1 MGKPHKLARRK
12 RASRS
17 HSKAHR
23 WHLPHLVVVAG
34 ILVALVASIPVG
46 AYLKA
51 SVLVA
56 QGTCPAGET
65 GTPPTCSGAAG
76 GGGTTQPAPQ
86 QMTTCPNGSQVPQG
100 QQCPVQMTT
109 CPDGSQVAQGS
120 ACPQPT
126 NTVQCPGETAPM
138 HPAGYV
144 CPAATSGTNTTGT
157 TNTSGTMDE
166 ASMRAGCE
174 NPPNGGVKGTWR
186 GMTFN
191 PPCLMPNMSGT
202 TTPGTVPTMASCSAA
217 GQGWD
222 AVNSRCTSGAMP
234 NCGSTEYVKMPGM
247 TCAPRANCSVST
259 HPDYNTP
266 ECQGVR
272 GMMGNPTAD
281 CWNEANFA
289 RYSSAECKAARVA
302 TSTNT
307 QNTIRCADGR
317 MVSKQ
322 LDCGTSTNPPPGMIQ
337 CSFGTPS
344 GMMPYAKTQA
354 ECDRMKADNDKWM
367 SNPDNQKN
375 MSGDCWNSSSA
386 AFATPGCTAER
397 ARVNDAKTMPVP
409 MPYPMP
415 YQFPGM
421 MNNMNNMQGQ
431 DGMYTRPPVEFMS
444 PSFDQGCPPGDPFCS
459 VYGDQGFDKYRFNFD
474 MNQMPQPEMQ
484 GQMNERMK
492 QQMLQDIK
500 RRSKELEREFTM
512 RSKEVERF
520 SRKSGGLACPAIVK
534 AQSLLEAYKSVVD
547 ATKNVTAET
556 VEAAQA
562 RLEYVHGGPNVDF
575 SETISGQWQDVMSQF
590 PLCENVGHFLKEV
603 SRMKTEIQREEKYAP
618 KSLAADYAKILAQ
631 VIAIETNP
639 LAGID
644 MEYADPRDLFGKLE
658 DIRFQMEDLRSASH
672 DSHAGDAVCSQ
683 LERSQ
688 GEISMFLKTGD
699 LGEERMPAAAL
710 ARAKVEA
717 PKALNVIEKG
727 LAGCAGGNLDIAED
741 AMYELDEI
749 GRRVFGGEEG
759 FVDQDEFV
767 DNQIDKLG
775 LEDEYSDET
784 IKRLKARIS
793 ELENKVQVLERAV
806 VEVTAKM
813 EQVSQIAKNWLPDA
827 TVNQIVATTNYVG
840 ALDEKVKDEVL
851 ANKNEVATVVQEVAA
866 NLDAVEGLSKAVETK
881 VGTVVTDAMKEN
893 WSEASADDVK
903 EELDSF
909 ATFLATNPAPA
920 EVAAEA
926 DELVKFIEAEKRE
939 DAVRQVEECHRPFA
953 DVPSDAFYMEAFS
966 AMSRCGNGEKP
977 VVFQG
982 TGDSNGLNANPAG
995 TLNGA
1000 EAATAMARAFGIE
1013 ADASVGT
1020 RAAGVPE
1027 FARGIAGGLAKLG
1040 VPEFTNAGFNAADA
1054 LDRRETAVM
1063 LFNIMEAQG
1072 LVERSDYKCNLEF
1085 KDLNC
1090 AQPGAFEVSVLVEEG
1105 VFKGNPDGTFAP
1117 TRTLNRAEAAVVTD
1131 RALEV
1136 AQQ

>member
-1 MGKPHKLARRK
+1 MGKRPTLARRK
-12 RASRS
+12 RASKATK
-17 HSKAHR
+17 KAHR
-23 WHLPHLVVVAG
+23 WNLPHLVVVAG
-34 ILVALVASIPVG
+34 VLVALVASIPVG

-65 GTPPTCSGAAG
+65 GTPPNCSGA
-76 GGGTTQPAPQ
+76 PQ
-86 QMTTCPNGSQVPQG
+86 QQSAPATSSTPPPSDIDCGNGIRVPQG
-100 QQCPVQMTT
+100 ST
-109 CPDGSQVAQGS
+109 CPSMV
-120 ACPQPT
+120 PQ

-138 HPAGYV
+138 HPAGFV
-144 CPAATSGTNTTGT
+144 CPVTN
-157 TNTSGTMDE
+157 NTSGTGTTGDA
-166 ASMRAGCE
+166 ASMQAGCTAA
-174 NPPNGGVKGTWR
+174 GG
-186 GMTFN
+186 TFQGVSAN
-191 PPCLMPNMSGT
+191 PPCLMPGQQSNQGAATIWCAKLGRNTYTQLECDSAPATGATNSGA
-202 TTPGTVPTMASCSAA
+202 VPTMASCAAA

-234 NCGSTEYVKMPGM
+234 NCGSTQYVKMPGM
-247 TCAPRANCSVST
+247 TCAPRANCSIAT

-272 GMMGNPTAD
+272 GMMGNSTAD
-281 CWNEANFA
+281 CWNEANLA
-289 RYSSAECKAARVA
+289 RHSSAECTAARA
-302 TSTNT
+302 ATNTSTRKTMTPPAGMVECPGKSMSGIPMYGRDQNECARMLAEQVKWQST
-307 QNTIRCADGR
+307 QNQNNT
-317 MVSKQ
+317 
-322 LDCGTSTNPPPGMIQ
+322 
-337 CSFGTPS
+337 
-344 GMMPYAKTQA
+344 
-354 ECDRMKADNDKWM
+354 
-367 SNPDNQKN
+367 
-375 MSGDCWNSSSA
+375 SGDCWNSSSPS
-386 AFATPGCTAER
+386 FATQACTAER
-397 ARVNDAKTMPVP
+397 ARVNDAKP
-409 MPYPMP
+409 MPYMPPMP
-415 YQFPGM
+415 YAFPGM
-421 MNNMNNMQGQ
+421 MNNMNGMQGQ
-431 DGMYTRPPVEFMS
+431 DGMHNNYEFMQ
-444 PSFDQGCPPGDPFCS
+444 PTFDQGCRPGDPFCS
-459 VYGDQGFDKYRFNFD
+459 AYGDQGFDKYKFQFDD
-474 MNQMPQPEMQ
+474 MNQMPRPEMQ

-534 AQSLLEAYKSVVD
+534 AQSLLDAYKSVVD
-547 ATKNVTAET
+547 ATKNVTVET

-575 SETISGQWQDVMSQF
+575 SETINGQFQDVMPQLGF
-590 PLCENVGHFLKEV
+590 CEGIGHFLKEV
-603 SRMKTEIQREEKYAP
+603 SRMKSEVQREEKRAP
-618 KSLAADYAKILAQ
+618 KALAADYARILAE
-631 VIAIETNP
+631 VVAIEKNP

-644 MEYADPRDLFGKLE
+644 LEYADPRDLFEKLE
-658 DIRFQMEDLRSASH
+658 DIRFKMEDLRSASH
-672 DSHAGDAVCSQ
+672 NSHAGDAVCSQ

-688 GEISMFLKTGD
+688 GEISMFLETGD
-699 LGEERMPAAAL
+699 LGEEFMPASAV

-717 PKALNVIEKG
+717 PKALRVIETG
-727 LAGCAGGNLDIAED
+727 LAACDAGKLDAAED

-775 LEDEYSDET
+775 LEDEYNDET
-784 IKRLKARIS
+784 IKRLKARIA
-793 ELENKVQVLERAV
+793 ELENTVQVLERAV

-813 EQVSQIAKNWLPDA
+813 EEVRQLASNMLSDA
-827 TVNQIVATTNYVG
+827 TVNQIVATTNYVS

-866 NLDAVEGLSKAVETK
+866 NLDAVEGISKAVETR
-881 VGTVVTDAMKEN
+881 VGEVVRDAMKEN
-893 WSEASADDVK
+893 WSEAAADDVK

-920 EVAAEA
+920 EVAAET
-926 DELVKFIEAEKRE
+926 DELVKFIEAEKKE
-939 DAVRQVEECHRPFA
+939 DVVRQVEECHRPFA

-1000 EAATAMARAFGIE
+1000 EAATAMARAFGIQ
-1013 ADASVGT
+1013 ADATVGT

-1040 VPEFTNAGFNAADA
+1040 VPEFTNPGFNAADA

-1117 TRTLNRAEAAVVTD
+1117 TRTLNRAEAAVVTN

-1136 AQQ
+1136 TQE